1 MTPLFTHPQRPSP
14 LLVAVLVLTVVG
26 MACFAA
32 VLLMARQRYLD
43 DQHALLATT
52 QPLTLHIPAACRI
65 PAAPGEELVIR
76 VRRNPQF
83 LLDTTCNAKPQW
95 RFSP

>member
-1 MTPLFTHPQRPSP
+1 MTPIFPQPQRPSP
-14 LLVAVLVLTVVG
+14 LLRAVLALTVVG
-26 MACFAA
+26 LASFAA
-32 VLLMARQRYLD
+32 VLFMARQRYID

-52 QPLTLHIPAACRI
+52 QPLALQIPVGCRI

-76 VRRNPQF
+76 VRRNPQL